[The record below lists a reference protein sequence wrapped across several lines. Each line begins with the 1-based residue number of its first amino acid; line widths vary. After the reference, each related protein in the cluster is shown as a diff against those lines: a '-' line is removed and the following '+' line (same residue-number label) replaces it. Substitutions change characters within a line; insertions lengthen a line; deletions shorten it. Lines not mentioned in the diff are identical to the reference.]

1 MPIYEYRCRGCRRRM
16 SFLVMTP
23 STFEPECRFCGGR
36 ELERLFSRF
45 SSPKSEERRLE
56 SLADPASLAGLD
68 ENDPGSVA
76 RWVKKMGGELGDDLG
91 GGEIDELA
99 EQAAAEAAGPDGGP
113 GSPPDEL

>member
-1 MPIYEYRCRGCRRRM
+1 MPIYEYHCRACRRRM

-45 SSPKSEERRLE
+45 SSPKSEEQRLE

-68 ENDPGSVA
+68 ESDPGSVA
-76 RWVKKMGGELGDDLG
+76 RWVKKMGGELGDDLD

-99 EQAAAEAAGPDGGP
+99 ERAAAEASGPDGEP
-113 GSPPDEL
+113 WSQSDEL